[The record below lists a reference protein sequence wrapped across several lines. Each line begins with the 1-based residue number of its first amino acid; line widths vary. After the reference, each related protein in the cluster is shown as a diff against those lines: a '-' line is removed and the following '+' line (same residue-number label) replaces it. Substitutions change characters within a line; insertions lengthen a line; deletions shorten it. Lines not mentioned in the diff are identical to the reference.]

1 YTSEA
6 INVVLLPDGP
16 TALPLEILSQLGHIP
31 QLGTCQPLGA
41 PACFNR
47 LIAYDDA
54 EIAIFLESGSI
65 VTAGWLERLLEAL
78 RSDAGYG
85 LAGPSTNLAWN
96 EQHLQDAP
104 SAEAED
110 QEVEAYATQVAHRYH
125 DTCRSLE
132 PLHSLNDFCYTVKRE
147 VITAIGWADE

>member
-1 YTSEA
+1 MSANKRITVGIWVSAEPLRLSRTLNSIRAYTSEA

-110 QEVEAYATQVAHRYH
+110 QE
-125 DTCRSLE
+125 
-132 PLHSLNDFCYTVKRE
+132 
-147 VITAIGWADE
+147 